1 MISECVYRSDFG
13 WDNFWISGLSKTDC
27 PPPSGWASSDQL
39 KAWLDKS
46 LRKHFL
52 SLYLFKLDHLPTL
65 DLDLDWKLQPS
76 RFSGFG
82 LLLKKK
88 KKVSSPPQRHYY
100 LLLCIITLLGWYCS
114 IFIITWINSYIFE
127 YKAYYNYI
135 GPAQIIQPNFLIL
148 KFLIISVK
156 SLLPYKVIFTKS
168 KT

>member
-1 MISECVYRSDFG
+1 MSYWCGHRLPRYWLNMISECVYRSDFG

-88 KKVSSPPQRHYY
+88 KKKGQFSSSKALLFVAMDYY
-100 LLLCIITLLGWYCS
+100 SPG
-114 IFIITWINSYIFE
+114 
-127 YKAYYNYI
+127 
-135 GPAQIIQPNFLIL
+135 LIL
-148 KFLIISVK
+148 LN
-156 SLLPYKVIFTKS
+156 LYNHMN
-168 KT
+168 